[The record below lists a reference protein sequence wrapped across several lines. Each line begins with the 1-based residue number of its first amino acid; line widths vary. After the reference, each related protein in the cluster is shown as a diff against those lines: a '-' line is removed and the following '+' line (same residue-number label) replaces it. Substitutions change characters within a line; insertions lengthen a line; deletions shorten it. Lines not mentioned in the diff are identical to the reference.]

1 LLPGLAGN
9 ECDANYNGGIMDFIK
24 KMTLASIGA
33 VTMTREKAEELFD
46 ELVKKGEMTND
57 ERAEAIKTFVEKSSE
72 SAEKVKKLAEETYEK
87 VSSQFASKFNEQIGT
102 LAQKI
107 EQLNLRLSE
116 LEAKINKT
124 P

>member
-1 LLPGLAGN
+1 
-9 ECDANYNGGIMDFIK
+9 MDFIK

-33 VTMTREKAEELFD
+33 VTMTREKAEEMFD

-57 ERAEAIKTFVEKSSE
+57 EKAEAIKNFVDKSTE
-72 SAEKVKKLAEETYEK
+72 SAEKMKKWAEETYDK
-87 VSSQFASKFNEQIGT
+87 MSSQFASKCNEQIAG
-102 LAQKI
+102 LAQRI

-116 LEAKINKT
+116 LEAKINKSNT